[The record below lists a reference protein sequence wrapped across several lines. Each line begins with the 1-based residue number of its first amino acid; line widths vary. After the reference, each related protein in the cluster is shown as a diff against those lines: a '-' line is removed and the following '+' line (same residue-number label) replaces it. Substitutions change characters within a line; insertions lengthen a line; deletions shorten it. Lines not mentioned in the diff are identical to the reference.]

1 MRLLVQRVN
10 HASVHVDAKPIG
22 SIRTGL
28 LVFMGVS
35 ALDTAADADYLAHK
49 VVNLRL
55 FSDRQGR
62 MHQSVQEVEGQILL
76 VSQFTLL
83 ADCAKG
89 NRPSFTKA
97 ASPEK
102 AEELYAYFRAKVE
115 SMGLSVQTGV
125 FGADMQVA
133 LENNG
138 PVTLVLES
146 TGR

>member
-83 ADCAKG
+83 ADCTKG

>member
-10 HASVHVDAKPIG
+10 QASVHVDAELIG

-35 ALDTAADADYLAHK
+35 ARDTAADADYLAHK

-83 ADCAKG
+83 ADCTKG

-102 AEELYAYFRAKVE
+102 AEELYIYFRAKVE
-115 SMGLSVQTGV
+115 SMGLSVQTGA

>member
-10 HASVHVDAKPIG
+10 HASVHVDAELIG

-55 FSDRQGR
+55 FSDSQGR

-83 ADCAKG
+83 ADCTKG

>member
-10 HASVHVDAKPIG
+10 QASVHVDAELIG

-55 FSDRQGR
+55 FSDSQGR

-83 ADCAKG
+83 ADCTKG

>member
-10 HASVHVDAKPIG
+10 HASVHVDAELIG

-76 VSQFTLL
+76 VS
-83 ADCAKG
+83 
-89 NRPSFTKA
+89 NS
-97 ASPEK
+97 
-102 AEELYAYFRAKVE
+102 
-115 SMGLSVQTGV
+115 
-125 FGADMQVA
+125 
-133 LENNG
+133 
-138 PVTLVLES
+138 
-146 TGR
+146 

>member
-10 HASVHVDAKPIG
+10 QASVHVDAELIG

-55 FSDRQGR
+55 FSDSQGR

-102 AEELYAYFRAKVE
+102 AEELYVYFRAKVE

-133 LENNG
+133 LENDG

>member
-10 HASVHVDAKPIG
+10 QASVHVDAELIG

-83 ADCAKG
+83 ADCTKG

-102 AEELYAYFRAKVE
+102 AEELYTYFKTKVE
-115 SMGLSVQTGV
+115 SLGLSVQTGA

-146 TGR
+146 AGR

>member
-10 HASVHVDAKPIG
+10 QASVHVDGQSVGAIG
-22 SIRTGL
+22 QGL
-28 LVFMGVS
+28 LVFIGVS
-35 ALDTAADADYLAHK
+35 AFDTSADADYLANK

-55 FSDRQGR
+55 FSNDQGR
-62 MHQSVQEVEGQILL
+62 MHQSVAEVSGKILL

-83 ADCAKG
+83 ADCTKG

-97 ASPEK
+97 ALPEK
-102 AEELYAYFRAKVE
+102 AEQLYAYFKARVE
-115 SMGLSVQTGV
+115 SAGITVKTGQ

-138 PVTLVLES
+138 PVTLLLES

>member
-10 HASVHVDAKPIG
+10 HASVHVDAELIG

-55 FSDRQGR
+55 FSDSQGR

-102 AEELYAYFRAKVE
+102 AEELYTYFRAQVE

>member
-10 HASVHVDAKPIG
+10 QASVHVDAELIG

-55 FSDRQGR
+55 FSDSQGR

-83 ADCAKG
+83 ADCTKG

-102 AEELYAYFRAKVE
+102 AEELYVYFRAKVE

-133 LENNG
+133 LENDG

>member
-10 HASVHVDAKPIG
+10 QASVHVDAELIG

-55 FSDRQGR
+55 FSDSQGR

>member
-10 HASVHVDAKPIG
+10 HASVHVDTELIG

-49 VVNLRL
+49 MVNLRL
-55 FSDRQGR
+55 FSDSQGR

-83 ADCAKG
+83 ADCSKG

-97 ASPEK
+97 SPEK
-102 AEELYAYFRAKVE
+102 AEELYTYFKAKVE
-115 SMGLSVQTGV
+115 SMGLSVCMGV
-125 FGADMQVA
+125 FGA
-133 LENNG
+133 
-138 PVTLVLES
+138 VLWRVVLRI
-146 TGR
+146 TDR

>member
-10 HASVHVDAKPIG
+10 HASVHVDAELIG
-22 SIRTGL
+22 SIQTGL

-62 MHQSVQEVEGQILL
+62 MHQSVKEVEGQILL

>member
-10 HASVHVDAKPIG
+10 QASVHVDAELIG

-49 VVNLRL
+49 VVNLRP
-55 FSDRQGR
+55 FSDSQGR

-83 ADCAKG
+83 ADCSKG

>member
-10 HASVHVDAKPIG
+10 QASVHVDAEPVG

-28 LVFMGVS
+28 LVFIGVS

-49 VVNLRL
+49 VVHLRL

-83 ADCAKG
+83 ADCSKG

-102 AEELYAYFRAKVE
+102 AEELYTYFRAQVE

-138 PVTLVLES
+138 PVTLLLES